1 MTKTGNLG
9 YEEEPSIES
18 GRLQSLYLFFHCG
31 KCFTK
36 KKKKVAVIQAN
47 KWMHVFNC
55 LPVMMGVCLQN
66 ELSWVGTTGG
76 KALAR
81 F

>member
-1 MTKTGNLG
+1 MRKSRVLRAAGFKAFTF
-9 YEEEPSIES
+9 SFIVES
-18 GRLQSLYLFFHCG
+18 VLQ
-31 KCFTK
+31 KR
-36 KKKKVAVIQAN
+36 KKKVAVIQAN